1 VPNSD
6 RCMMIFP
13 FNWTR
18 RRNKQQQQQ
27 QQQQQGRLRRS
38 RKTTFQ
44 TIQEVILI
52 TYISSKR
59 FGIMQKT
66 LVIIA
71 LVVVGLCALE
81 AVDLVLTMQLYS
93 SGLG

>member
-1 VPNSD
+1 
-6 RCMMIFP
+6 MMIFP

-18 RRNKQQQQQ
+18 RRNKQQ